1 MTTARPATN
10 PLARAADSVPL
21 KAAEYVSGAA
31 RVLAAVVAL
40 LVAIEQTYNPT
51 EVFAPVIAL
60 LLLLTVLPVEGRAGL
75 WIQGAGA
82 SLAFFAGA
90 VLFNVFVGWLMVP
103 LGALAMAAVLVQ
115 GHHRGTNLVHTALT
129 LLSAPPLVGIL
140 IAAVVLTVDG

>member
-1 MTTARPATN
+1 MTTARPVDN
-10 PLARAADSVPL
+10 PLSRAAEALPV
-21 KAAEYVSGAA
+21 KTAEYVSGAA

-40 LVAIEQTYNPT
+40 VVAIEQTYNPT
-51 EVFAPVIAL
+51 EVFAPVVAG
-60 LLLLTVLPVEGRAGL
+60 LLLLTILPVEGRAGL

-103 LGALAMAAVLVQ
+103 LGVLAMAAVLVQ
-115 GHHRGTNLVHTALT
+115 AHHRGTNLVHTALT
-129 LLSAPPLVGIL
+129 LLSGPPLVGIL